1 MQYSCRMAY
10 LMNKTPDV
18 SSPRHEIKDIYREVF
33 TARQALRDSYQNLQ
47 DVADYCEKNYM
58 EAPDKRKALEST
70 MSLVTQTLASVA
82 CQVGVAARH
91 VSDMFEVQ
99 SLMLQKEEIRVR
111 YVSQLLDIHME
122 KVARQKIGKMTT
134 AKKFQHSPKIQS
146 GQNSRPLGSYSRMPI
161 SFTSLDNTGHG
172 IMDSDSQLSRTGTM
186 SRRISVKTMS
196 QTHGSLGKNSRVRDP
211 ITPPYIP
218 AQKFQCPVSPD
229 TIFPNFAYPTEIN
242 SDLPLPPPEHQDP
255 STLQAQRSLKTRSN
269 FPDTCSLPCSDLPPP
284 PPESDVNGSLWLPAP
299 IIKGPSI
306 SDPYSLPYSD
316 LPPPPPESDGNG
328 SLWLPAPIIKDNQ
341 IPICESLQS
350 VDVCFPPPPATDN
363 AEKHSPWPIG
373 NGLTSHICTE
383 HSADDLPPPP
393 DSEMTNTLWPGEDAD
408 TMESKT
414 YLDDFPPPP
423 DF

>member
-111 YVSQLLDIHME
+111 YVSQ
-122 KVARQKIGKMTT
+122 
-134 AKKFQHSPKIQS
+134 
-146 GQNSRPLGSYSRMPI
+146 
-161 SFTSLDNTGHG
+161 
-172 IMDSDSQLSRTGTM
+172 DSDSQLSRTGTM

-393 DSEMTNTLWPGEDAD
+393 DSEMTNTLWPGEDAAD